1 MSESV
6 IDDRDAEIA
15 RLQRENASLRDRY
28 ESMQF
33 VYHDNGQEYRDEI
46 GLLRENA
53 RYMIEKLKDVLAET
67 GRRPGEPRPSVNRT
81 GALEHAILNC
91 PHEETEDTLVLRYDP
106 TKRGATA
113 GSQLTGRICDALGM
127 SSRMPSE
134 EESKRAPT
142 DAWLACNPSGTERAD
157 IIALLSEVSFGSP
170 LDHDDWDS
178 VRERAR
184 KLAASLK
191 VMPRIQTDEETS
203 RAACRLL
210 QQLSAISTRDLSQ
223 HDRDVRTLIEATW
236 QRGTDA
242 RNHTDTDGVPLWII
256 ERVRNCELEADI
268 LDYMGLADHEAF
280 SAGQDN
286 AVSCVIRMLL
296 AARKEPGND

>member
-1 MSESV
+1 MSEPA

-15 RLQRENASLRDRY
+15 RLRRENASLRDRY

-46 GLLRENA
+46 GMLRENA
-53 RYMIEKLKDVLAET
+53 RYMIEKLKDVLGAT
-67 GRRPGEPRPSVNRT
+67 GHRPGEPRPSVNRT
-81 GALEHAILNC
+81 AALEHAILNC
-91 PHEETEDTLVLRYDP
+91 PHEETEDTLILRYDP
-106 TKRGATA
+106 TKRGATV

-127 SSRMPSE
+127 SSTKSSE
-134 EESKRAPT
+134 EDRERAPS
-142 DAWLACNPSGTERAD
+142 DAWLACNPSGTDRAD
-157 IIALLSEVSFGSP
+157 IIDLLNEVSLGSP
-170 LDHDDWDS
+170 TDHADWDL

-184 KLAASLK
+184 KLAAALE

-210 QQLSAISTRDLSQ
+210 QQLSAISAFDLTQ

-236 QRGTDA
+236 QRGTVEQ
-242 RNHTDTDGVPLWII
+242 TDSVPEWII
-256 ERVRNCELEADI
+256 ERVQYCELTAS
-268 LDYMGLADHEAF
+268 LPDYIGLADHAAF

-286 AVSCVIRMLL
+286 AIDNVLRMLKTVT
-296 AARKEPGND
+296 REKTDD